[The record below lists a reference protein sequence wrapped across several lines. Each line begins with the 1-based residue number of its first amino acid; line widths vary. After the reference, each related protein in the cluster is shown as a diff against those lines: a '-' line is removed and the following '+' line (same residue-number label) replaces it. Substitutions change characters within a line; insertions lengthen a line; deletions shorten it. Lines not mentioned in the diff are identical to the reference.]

1 MHVHDLANSHKVF
14 KSEKGF
20 NSDDLH
26 SRLAF
31 VKYFKNSACKWLGM
45 IRQQYSPIVLY
56 FVLEW
61 LFYVKELNK

>member
-31 VKYFKNSACKWLGM
+31 VKYFKNCACKWLLNDKAA
-45 IRQQYSPIVLY
+45 IVQSILLY
-56 FVLEW
+56 
-61 LFYVKELNK
+61 